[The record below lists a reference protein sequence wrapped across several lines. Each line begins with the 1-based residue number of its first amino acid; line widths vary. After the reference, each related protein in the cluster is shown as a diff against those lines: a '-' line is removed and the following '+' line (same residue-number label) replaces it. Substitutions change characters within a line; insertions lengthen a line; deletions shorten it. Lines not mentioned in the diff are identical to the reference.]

1 MADNISNITDFK
13 KSFEYVNSGFI
24 LEVPAAGSSPLCIR
38 VRKISGFE
46 VSALTSIGDV
56 MNDIIPGNKSDK
68 TIDMEKY
75 VDGIKKQVDVV
86 LDKIIL
92 EPAYGDIKDYLMME
106 QKQFIIDN
114 CVINDVKDIDKFV
127 IEDIKKN

>member
-24 LEVPAAGSSPLCIR
+24 LEVPAAGSSHLCIK

-56 MNDIIPGNKSDK
+56 MNDIIPGGKSTK

-114 CVINDVKDIDKFV
+114 CVVNDITDIDKFIV
-127 IEDIKKN
+127 EDIKKN